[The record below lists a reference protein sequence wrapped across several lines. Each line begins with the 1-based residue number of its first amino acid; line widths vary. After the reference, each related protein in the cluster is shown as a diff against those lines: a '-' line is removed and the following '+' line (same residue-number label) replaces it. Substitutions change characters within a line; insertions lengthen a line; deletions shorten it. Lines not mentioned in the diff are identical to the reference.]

1 MFISVNSSLPR
12 SRFLDVTHRSLF
24 RSRFLG
30 VTQRSLFRS
39 RFLDVTQRSAFSA
52 WRETTPEVFRG
63 YVTRMYIAGRVTL

>member
-12 SRFLDVTHRSLF
+12 SPFVDVTHC
-24 RSRFLG
+24 
-30 VTQRSLFRS
+30 SLFRS

-63 YVTRMYIAGRVTL
+63 YVTRMYIAGRVAL

>member
-12 SRFLDVTHRSLF
+12 SRFLDVTQRSLF
-24 RSRFLG
+24 RSRFLD

-39 RFLDVTQRSAFSA
+39 RFLDVTRRSAFSA

-63 YVTRMYIAGRVTL
+63 YVTRMYIAGRVAL